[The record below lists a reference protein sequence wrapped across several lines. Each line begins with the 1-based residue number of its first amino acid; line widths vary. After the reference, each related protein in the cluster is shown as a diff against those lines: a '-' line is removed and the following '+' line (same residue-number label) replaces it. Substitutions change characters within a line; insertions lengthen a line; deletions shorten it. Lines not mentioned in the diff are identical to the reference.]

1 MKCLTNVNWS
11 FDKFIMH
18 MLVGMSPASIRLKM
32 IGLLFNMMSLLYD
45 EVIGPFLE
53 YEREHMA

>member
-1 MKCLTNVNWS
+1 
-11 FDKFIMH
+11 MH
-18 MLVGMSPASIRLKM
+18 MLVGMSPASIRIKM
-32 IGLLFNMMSLLYD
+32 IGLLSNMMSLLYD

>member
-1 MKCLTNVNWS
+1 
-11 FDKFIMH
+11 
-18 MLVGMSPASIRLKM
+18 M
-32 IGLLFNMMSLLYD
+32 IGLLSNMMSLLYD